1 MGSIFLDSIRDRWP
15 ELKDASLSE
24 ISNKMGEY
32 TQDQIPGVL
41 SNIKGKF
48 FENLVEYH
56 ENNDG
61 DEWTAVLHD
70 DESYPGSDIVL
81 TNMENGEV
89 FNLSLKATNDLGY
102 IENAL
107 LRYPEI
113 PILSTSEVAIE
124 FNELENIIAS
134 EFSNQELKEIT
145 ETNFEEVVNHL
156 PPIPTKS
163 LAAGAAIGVGMATA
177 VSIWPFFVAF
187 MR

>member
-1 MGSIFLDSIRDRWP
+1 
-15 ELKDASLSE
+15 
-24 ISNKMGEY
+24 
-32 TQDQIPGVL
+32 
-41 SNIKGKF
+41 
-48 FENLVEYH
+48 
-56 ENNDG
+56 
-61 DEWTAVLHD
+61 
-70 DESYPGSDIVL
+70 
-81 TNMENGEV
+81 MENGEV

-124 FNELENIIAS
+124 FNELEKIIAS

-187 MR
+187 MRKKIDFKMLQKALEKISPKAGKELAYKLTFSAVLGPVYGWYVLASTLMDLIPNSESEIPTRYMMYKKNNY